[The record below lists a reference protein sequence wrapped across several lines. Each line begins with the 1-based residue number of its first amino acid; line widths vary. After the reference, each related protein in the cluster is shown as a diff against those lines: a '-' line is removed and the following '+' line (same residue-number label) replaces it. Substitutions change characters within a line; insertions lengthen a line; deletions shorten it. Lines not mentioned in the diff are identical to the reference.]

1 MKPDEVVVQRW
12 LILGLAL
19 SITAVAAT
27 QMLAIFRVD
36 GVSLL
41 EVALISVF
49 ALLFILIAIS
59 FWVACVGAHA
69 LWTGNLDLPL
79 REPQEAAATL
89 WDAGRPRTVLLV
101 PVYNENAT
109 EVFARIQAI
118 RESLCETGAETGF
131 NFFVLSDSTD
141 AECRTA
147 EEAAWRRARD
157 ADKSVRIFYRH
168 RAENT
173 GHKSGNI
180 AEFCRN
186 WGAMYDYMVVLDA
199 DSLMTGSI
207 LARLVLLMDANPR
220 TALIQAAPLLVGGE
234 SLFARSQQFAS
245 WAYGRM
251 FAAGLAKLQ
260 GPDGNYWGHNAIIRV
275 RPFMENCGL
284 PILAGRPP
292 LGGEIMSHD
301 FVEAALLRRAGW
313 EVWMA
318 PKLDGSYETS
328 PPTLIDHLKRD
339 RRWCQGNLQHI
350 KLLFAQGLRM
360 PNRLHMAF
368 GALSYLSSPL
378 WLMLIVL
385 FSAHAVQIDHSP
397 VTYVGRYPVLT
408 WPISHKVAFVSIT
421 IAAMMLL
428 YVPKL
433 MALVVLLHDRDAVR
447 NHGGAPSLIL
457 SVFIESVLSTLV
469 APIFMLSH
477 SWFVLNVL
485 VGRNTRWGAQ
495 LRRGKGTGLSNAA
508 IAFAPHTVIAV
519 GVGFMVWT
527 WTPAEFWWYLPLL
540 TGMATAILF
549 GWLTSLPSSGAAAR
563 RASLFLVPSETAGI
577 PIVQRVDQLIA
588 EHDPSK
594 RITAGDIANIR
605 SPSCW
610 SGC

>member
-1 MKPDEVVVQRW
+1 MNRDEVAVQRW

-27 QMLAIFRVD
+27 RLLAIFRVD

-49 ALLFILIAIS
+49 ALLFALIAIS
-59 FWVACVGAHA
+59 FWVACLGAHA
-69 LWTGNLDLPL
+69 LWTGSLDLPL
-79 REPQEAAATL
+79 REPQEAAVASG
-89 WDAGRPRTVLLV
+89 AGRPRTALLV
-101 PVYNENAT
+101 PVYNENVV

-118 RESLCETGAETGF
+118 RESLRETGAETGF
-131 NFFVLSDSTD
+131 DFFVLSDSTD
-141 AECRTA
+141 AECRIA
-147 EEAAWRRARD
+147 EEASWRRARD
-157 ADKSVRIFYRH
+157 ADKGIRIFYRH
-168 RAENT
+168 RAENI

-180 AEFCRN
+180 ADFCRN

-199 DSLMTGSI
+199 DSLMTGSM
-207 LARLVLLMDANPR
+207 LAHLVLLMDANPR
-220 TALIQAAPLLVGGE
+220 TALIQVAPLLVGGQ

-251 FAAGLAKLQ
+251 FAAGLARLQ

-318 PKLDGSYETS
+318 PELDGSYEAS

-350 KLLFAQGLRM
+350 KLLFAKGLRM
-360 PNRLHMAF
+360 PSRLHMAF
-368 GALSYLSSPL
+368 GALSYLSAPL

-385 FSAHAVQIDHSP
+385 FSAHSVQIDHSP
-397 VTYVGRYPVLT
+397 VTYIGRYPVLA
-408 WPISHKVAFVSIT
+408 WPISHTVAFVSI
-421 IAAMMLL
+421 IAAAMMLL
-428 YVPKL
+428 YAPKIV
-433 MALVVLLHDRDAVR
+433 ALVVLLHDREATR
-447 NHGGAPSLIL
+447 QHGGAGNLVL

-469 APIFMLSH
+469 APVFMLSH
-477 SWFVLNVL
+477 SWFVLNIL

-495 LRRGKGTGLSNAA
+495 LRRGNTGLANAVA
-508 IAFAPHTVIAV
+508 AFAPHSVIAI
-519 GVGFMVWT
+519 GAGYLTWT
-527 WTPAEFWWYLPLL
+527 WTPSTFWWYLPLL
-540 TGMATAILF
+540 AGMATAILF
-549 GWLTSLPSSGAAAR
+549 GWLTSLTSWGAAAR
-563 RASLFLVPSETAGI
+563 RAGMFLVPSETTGL
-577 PIVQRVDQLIA
+577 PIVDRVDALVA
-588 EHDPSK
+588 ERDPSK
-594 RITAGDIANIR
+594 IAMGENYR
-605 SPSCW
+605 RRNSADCLVASL
-610 SGC
+610 

>member
-1 MKPDEVVVQRW
+1 MNRDEVAVQRW

-19 SITAVAAT
+19 SITAVPAS
-27 QMLAIFRVD
+27 QLLAIFRVD

-41 EVALISVF
+41 DVALITVF
-49 ALLFILIAIS
+49 ALLFVLITIS

-69 LWTGNLDLPL
+69 LWTGSLDLPL
-79 REPQEAAATL
+79 REPHEGAVTSG
-89 WDAGRPRTVLLV
+89 DAGRPRTVLLV
-101 PVYNENAT
+101 PVYNENAI

-118 RESLCETGAETGF
+118 RESLREAGAEKGF
-131 NFFVLSDSTD
+131 DFFVLSDSTD
-141 AECRTA
+141 AECRAA
-147 EEAAWRRARD
+147 EEAAWRGARD
-157 ADKSVRIFYRH
+157 TDKSVRIFYRH

-180 AEFCRN
+180 ADFCRN
-186 WGAMYDYMVVLDA
+186 WGAMYNYMVVLDA
-199 DSLMTGSI
+199 DSLMTGST

-284 PILAGRPP
+284 PILTGRPP

-318 PKLDGSYETS
+318 PELDGSYETS

-339 RRWCQGNLQHI
+339 RRWCQGNLQHV

-397 VTYVGRYPVLT
+397 VTYVGRYPVLA
-408 WPISHKVAFVSIT
+408 WPISHTVAFVSIAV
-421 IAAMMLL
+421 AAMTLL

-433 MALVVLLHDRDAVR
+433 LALVVLLRDRDAVR
-447 NHGGAPSLIL
+447 SHGGAPSLIL

-469 APIFMLSH
+469 APVFMLSH
-477 SWFVLNVL
+477 SWFVLNIL
-485 VGRNTRWGAQ
+485 IGRNTRWGAQ
-495 LRRGKGTGLSNAA
+495 LRRSNGTGLGNAA

-519 GVGFMVWT
+519 GMGFMVWT
-527 WTPAEFWWYLPLL
+527 WTPADFWWYLPLL
-540 TGMATAILF
+540 AGMATAILF
-549 GWLTSLPSSGAAAR
+549 GWLTSLPSWGAAAR
-563 RASLFLVPSETAGI
+563 RAGLFLIPSETTGL
-577 PIVQRVDQLIA
+577 PIVDRVDELVA
-588 EHDPSK
+588 ERDPS
-594 RITAGDIANIR
+594 RRAIDDVPEGEALLTA
-605 SPSCW
+605 
-610 SGC
+610 

>member
-1 MKPDEVVVQRW
+1 MRRDEVAVQRR

-27 QMLAIFRVD
+27 RLLAIFRVD

-41 EVALISVF
+41 EVALICVF
-49 ALLFILIAIS
+49 TLLFSLIAIS

-69 LWTGNLDLPL
+69 LWTGSLDLPL
-79 REPQEAAATL
+79 REPPEATTPVG
-89 WDAGRPRTVLLV
+89 DGRPRTVLLV
-101 PVYNENAT
+101 PVYNENVT

-118 RESLCETGAETGF
+118 RESLREVDAEKGF
-131 NFFVLSDSTD
+131 DFFVLSDSTD

-147 EEAAWRRARD
+147 EEAAWRRAREN
-157 ADKSVRIFYRH
+157 KCGRIFYRN

-173 GHKSGNI
+173 GHKAGNI
-180 AEFCRN
+180 ADFCRD

-199 DSLMTGSI
+199 DSLMTGRR
-207 LARLVLLMDANPR
+207 LARLVALMDANPR

-275 RPFMENCGL
+275 RPFMEHCGL
-284 PILAGRPP
+284 PILPGRPP

-318 PKLDGSYETS
+318 PEFEGSYETS

-350 KLLFAQGLRM
+350 KLLFAQGLHM

-378 WLMLIVL
+378 WLMLILL
-385 FSAHAVQIDHSP
+385 FSAHAANIDRSP
-397 VTYVGRYPVLT
+397 VTYVGRYPVLV
-408 WPISHKVAFVSIT
+408 WPISHTIAFVSIA
-421 IAAMMLL
+421 IAAMLLL
-428 YVPKL
+428 YVPKII
-433 MALVVLLHDRDAVR
+433 ALVVLLRDREAVR
-447 NHGGAPSLIL
+447 SHGGARNLVL
-457 SVFIESVLSTLV
+457 SVFLESVLSTLV

-477 SWFVLNVL
+477 SWFVVNILL
-485 VGRNTRWGAQ
+485 GSNTRWGAQ
-495 LRRGKGTGLSNAA
+495 LRHGNTGLANAVT
-508 IAFAPHTVIAV
+508 AFAPHTVIAI
-519 GVGFMVWT
+519 GAGYLAWT
-527 WTPAEFWWYLPLL
+527 CTPAAFWWYLPLL
-540 TGMATAILF
+540 AGMATAILF
-549 GWLTSLPSSGAAAR
+549 GWLTSLPSWGAVAR
-563 RASLFLVPSETAGI
+563 RAGVFLTPSETRGL
-577 PIVQRVDQLIA
+577 PIVDRVDALVA
-588 EHDPSK
+588 ERDRSN
-594 RITAGDIANIR
+594 TAMGENYRRRGAADCLVA
-605 SPSCW
+605 SL
-610 SGC
+610 